1 MNMKEIKIILVDDE
15 PLLLESLELIFFV
28 EDDFTVVGTAAD
40 GAAALKLLENQ
51 SADIALVDL
60 RMFGMG
66 GLELIRELRSRYGH
80 IKILVLTTFYDEKNI
95 ITAIQN
101 GADGYILKDAGR
113 EAIVNAVRSVL
124 EGQSTLDKKV
134 LSALAAYMEK
144 VQRLDALSAADE
156 AFLHD
161 ITVRE
166 LDICRLLAEGYT
178 NSDIATKLYLT
189 EGTVKNYVSKIYDKT
204 DIRDRAALAVY
215 LRKLLN

>member
-1 MNMKEIKIILVDDE
+1 MKEIRLILVDDE

-40 GAAALKLLENQ
+40 GAAALKLLENH

-66 GLELIRELRSRYGH
+66 GLELIRELRSRYSR

-113 EAIVNAVRSVL
+113 EAIVKAVRSVM
-124 EGQSTLDKKV
+124 EGQSTLDNKV
-134 LSALAAYMEK
+134 MSTLAAFMGKLRPAE
-144 VQRLDALSAADE
+144 APSSADSS
-156 AFLHD
+156 FLQVM
-161 ITVRE
+161 TERE
-166 LDICRLLAEGYT
+166 LEICHLLAKGLT
-178 NSDIATKLYLT
+178 NSEIASQLYLT

-204 DIRDRAALAVY
+204 DIRDRATLAVY
-215 LRKLLN
+215 LLKILN